1 MRAGGLKENITAK
14 EFMSHLKRPNIL
26 EIGSMASFMEQESLI
41 GLMEVFTEENGKIV
55 ENMVTVNL
63 LELMEQYMKEN
74 GRMAAIM
81 EKED

>member
-1 MRAGGLKENITAK
+1 
-14 EFMSHLKRPNIL
+14 
-26 EIGSMASFMEQESLI
+26 
-41 GLMEVFTEENGKIV
+41 MEVFTEENGKIV